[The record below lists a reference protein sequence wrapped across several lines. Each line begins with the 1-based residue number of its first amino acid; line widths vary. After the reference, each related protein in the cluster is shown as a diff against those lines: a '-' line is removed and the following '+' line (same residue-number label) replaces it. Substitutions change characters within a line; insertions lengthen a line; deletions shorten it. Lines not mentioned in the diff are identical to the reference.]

1 MATTVRF
8 YPSHSNSIHY
18 KNIVSWTDLVDDTYV
33 GSPTGTAGSKN
44 LNVGD
49 LNLRF
54 ESGLYFSAN
63 NVTGG
68 KKWEELSRLAFLF
81 NTTSLPDTLSVTGV
95 TLSLRIRSLTNS
107 SESGWNP
114 NYKIAPYNY
123 NPDATGDIATTEY
136 DNFADLLIGNEINDE
151 DLEATQRITFTF
163 TDTAWIKADA
173 TSSVGVRFDLDTS
186 YNPPSWLAENFTEI
200 LFYDHNATT
209 SDRPYIEVTYEDATA
224 LSLTFDERV
233 GTPTTTTPGSVT
245 GTISTLSSDLV
256 SYYKI
261 FVEDQ

>member
-81 NTTSLPDTLSVTGV
+81 NTTSLPDTLSITGA
-95 TLSLRIRSLTNS
+95 TLSLKLRYNRRSVDV
-107 SESGWNP
+107 GWHP
-114 NYKIAPYNY
+114 NYKIAPYDY
-123 NPDATGDIATTEY
+123 SPSSTAEQLK
-136 DNFADLLIGNEINDE
+136 FA
-151 DLEATQRITFTF
+151 
-163 TDTAWIKADA
+163 
-173 TSSVGVRFDLDTS
+173 
-186 YNPPSWLAENFTEI
+186 
-200 LFYDHNATT
+200 
-209 SDRPYIEVTYEDATA
+209 
-224 LSLTFDERV
+224 
-233 GTPTTTTPGSVT
+233 
-245 GTISTLSSDLV
+245 
-256 SYYKI
+256 
-261 FVEDQ
+261 